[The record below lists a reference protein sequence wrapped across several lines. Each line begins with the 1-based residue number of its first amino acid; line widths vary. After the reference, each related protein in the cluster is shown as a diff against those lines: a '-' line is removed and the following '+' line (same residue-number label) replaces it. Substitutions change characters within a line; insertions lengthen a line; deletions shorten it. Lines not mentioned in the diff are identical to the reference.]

1 MIDVKAG
8 KEIVHLKI
16 EGANIEIMTEL
27 QSITLLIFEDILE
40 GEPDHVKE
48 MVVNMYVDVLKEGL
62 KEILLNK

>member
-48 MVVNMYVDVLKEGL
+48 MVVNMYVDVLKEGM